1 MDRFEELKE
10 KLEAVYALTGKLENL
25 CASKSKENYILDGKI
40 LSDWEY
46 SYLLSNHSE
55 EIEREYEKVAF
66 AA

>member
-25 CASKSKENYILDGKI
+25 CASKSKENYILNRKI

-55 EIEREYEKVAF
+55 EIEQEYEKIAF
-66 AA
+66 TA

>member
-10 KLEAVYALTGKLENL
+10 KLEAVYALTGKLESL
-25 CASKSKENYILDGKI
+25 CASKSKENYILNGKI

-55 EIEREYEKVAF
+55 EIEQEYEKIAF

>member
-10 KLEAVYALTGKLENL
+10 KLEAVYALTGKLESL
-25 CASKSKENYILDGKI
+25 CASKSKENYILNGKI
-40 LSDWEY
+40 LNDWEY

-55 EIEREYEKVAF
+55 EIEQEYEKIAF